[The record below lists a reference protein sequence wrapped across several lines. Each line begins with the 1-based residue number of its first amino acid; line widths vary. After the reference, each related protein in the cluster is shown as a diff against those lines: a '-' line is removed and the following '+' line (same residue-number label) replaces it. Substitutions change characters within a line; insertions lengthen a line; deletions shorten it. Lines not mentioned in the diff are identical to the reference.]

1 MNKLLMTALVAASVL
16 APLSAHAA
24 ERTRLGTLSCTIE
37 GGIGLLLGSSKKAA
51 CEFKHTDGTKEKYT
65 GKISKLGIDVG
76 ITGESFLKWVV
87 FTPAGTEIG
96 EHALAGRYVGISA
109 GGSLG
114 IGLGANALVGGSAKK
129 VGLQPLSVEGGTGL
143 NVAVGVSTLTLEASK

>member
-1 MNKLLMTALVAASVL
+1 MNKFLTTAIVVASL
-16 APLSAHAA
+16 AVPFSAQSA
-24 ERTRLGTLSCTIE
+24 ERNKLGTLSCTIE

-51 CEFKHTDGTKEKYT
+51 CEFKHADGSMEKYT
-65 GKISKLGIDVG
+65 GKISKLGVDIGV
-76 ITGESFLKWVV
+76 TGESFLTWVV

-109 GGSLG
+109 AGSLG

-129 VGLQPLSVEGGTGL
+129 IGLQPLSVEGGTGL
-143 NVAVGVSTLTLEASK
+143 NVAVGVSTLTLEAKG

>member
-1 MNKLLMTALVAASVL
+1 MNKLLTTAIVAASLMV
-16 APLSAHAA
+16 PLSAQAA
-24 ERTRLGTLSCTIE
+24 ERNKLGTLSCTVA
-37 GGIGLLLGSSKKAA
+37 GGIGLLVGSSKTAT
-51 CEFKHTDGTKEKYT
+51 CQFKHADGSMEKYT
-65 GKISKLGIDVG
+65 GKISKLGIDIG

-114 IGLGANALVGGSAKK
+114 IGLGANALVGGQAKK
-129 VGLQPLSVEGGTGL
+129 IGLQPLSLEGGTGL
-143 NVAVGVSTLTLEASK
+143 NVAVGVSTLTLEADG